1 MRQNKNVER
10 QDNAQQKALETDTLS
25 LFVHFTVSSLQQQSL
40 LKILAMQDQGK
51 HSVNSMFLNLYPVI
65 ILEANEVLSVQ
76 RLKKK
81 KKITINYQSVRQI
94 NATLLC
100 ALVELDHRFLLVM
113 RFN

>member
-1 MRQNKNVER
+1 MTNKR
-10 QDNAQQKALETDTLS
+10 L
-25 LFVHFTVSSLQQQSL
+25 SL

-51 HSVNSMFLNLYPVI
+51 HSVNSMFLNLYPII

-76 RLKKK
+76 RLKK